1 MRPTKIAKPDPDGD
15 LTLNVAPRENEPCS
29 FRVCS
34 ATLRRNSPV
43 WKAMLFGPS
52 WMESKPADGENWVV
66 ELPEDPAYPME
77 IILDIIHGRLE
88 GVPQTLGLKDLRDL
102 LVLTNKYDM
111 TGLVRPWCAQWI
123 KAARRPIL
131 DTDDILRSLFIA
143 WELGD
148 EYLFALRLEDI
159 ALRTKVDD
167 KGRFNYTAS
176 VPTEKIRSF
185 SDLDESD
192 DHYITFEPSEKD
204 AILEDEDHVG
214 PQDALDIISSIRE
227 TLLTNLV
234 TPIHEELDSR
244 IRSDSY
250 YCRSTKSPASSVCD
264 AVVIGQI
271 HRNMLQVRGST
282 LPRSVSDINDSVVE
296 LASWLFS
303 LMSAIPTLHTEA
315 DNRRALECHPRRKFS
330 KLNKKIHESIP
341 ALVASSINPSH
352 KEYMA
357 KQRVKTGLVMATEQD
372 RSKLRRYWTLW

>member
-15 LTLNVAPRENEPCS
+15 LTLNVAPRENGPCS

-34 ATLRRNSPV
+34 ATLRRHSPV
-43 WKAMLFGPS
+43 WKAMLFSPS

-77 IILDIIHGRLE
+77 IILDIIHGRFE

-123 KAARRPIL
+123 QAARQPIL

-148 EYLFALRLEDI
+148 EHLFALRLEDI
-159 ALRTKVDD
+159 ALRTKVDE
-167 KGRFNYTAS
+167 KGRLYYTAS
-176 VPTEKIRSF
+176 LPTEKIRSF
-185 SDLDESD
+185 SDYDKSDDDDES
-192 DHYITFEPSEKD
+192 YN
-204 AILEDEDHVG
+204 
-214 PQDALDIISSIRE
+214 IISSIRE
-227 TLLTNLV
+227 TLLTKLV

-250 YCRSTKSPASSVCD
+250 YCRSTESPGSSVCD

-315 DNRRALECHPRRKFS
+315 YNRRALECHPRRKFS